1 MTVIFWISPAANVD
15 FMMKLHVTS
24 IGLISLVTPMLLGQS
39 FATAQTC
46 SVPSACTRSISS
58 HTSSDLGASLQE
70 NRHRQRLVRVGAA
83 TKQDYKTKSIK
94 VGNFKTYTHKQ
105 NIFSVSMPTSW
116 RRKDTSKPDEV
127 IITWEDSTGNAVVS
141 VDIFDNTP
149 DSEITNTP
157 ESLGKFMTKTI
168 NEVYKK
174 NLKNVTVSEPDD
186 LKNGVVR
193 VSWAY
198 ESESNGQ
205 TVPMSGTSF
214 IRLDRNRIS
223 IFTDI
228 IPTEQFEPLRT
239 ALDKMVQS
247 FTVNTDRPFP
257 KP

>member
-1 MTVIFWISPAANVD
+1 
-15 FMMKLHVTS
+15 MMKLQVT
-24 IGLISLVTPMLLGQS
+24 LLALMSLLNPLLSGQS
-39 FATAQTC
+39 FAAETTC
-46 SVPSACTRSISS
+46 SASLACNRSISS
-58 HTSSDLGASLQE
+58 ILISPDSDANKFNFSNSLSLAESS
-70 NRHRQRLVRVGAA
+70 AA
-83 TKQDYKTKSIK
+83 DKQNYKTQAIK
-94 VGNFKTYTHKQ
+94 VGTFKTYTHKQ
-105 NIFSVSMPTSW
+105 KIFSVSMPASW
-116 RRKDTSKPDEV
+116 RKSDTSKPDEV
-127 IITWEDSTGNAVVS
+127 IVTWQDSTGNAVVS
-141 VDIFDNTP
+141 IDIFDNTP

-157 ESLGKFMTKTI
+157 ESLGRFMTKTI

-174 NLKNVTVSEPDD
+174 NLKNVTVNEPDD

-205 TVPMSGTSF
+205 PIPMSGTSF

-247 FTVNTDRPFP
+247 FTVNIDRSLP

>member
-1 MTVIFWISPAANVD
+1 
-15 FMMKLHVTS
+15 MMKLHVAS
-24 IGLISLVTPMLLGQS
+24 IGLILVCTPMLSGQS
-39 FATAQTC
+39 FAMAHTC
-46 SVPSACTRSISS
+46 STPSACIRSIGSQ
-58 HTSSDLGASLQE
+58 TSSDLDPSKF
-70 NRHRQRLVRVGAA
+70 NRDRQKLLRVSAA
-83 TKQDYKTKSIK
+83 TKQNFQTQAIK

-127 IITWEDSTGNAVVS
+127 IVTWEDKTGNAVVS

-157 ESLGKFMTKTI
+157 ESLGRFMTKTI

-205 TVPMSGTSF
+205 IVPMSGTSF

-247 FTVNTDRPFP
+247 FTVNVDRPFP

>member
-1 MTVIFWISPAANVD
+1 
-15 FMMKLHVTS
+15 MMKLQMMS
-24 IGLISLVTPMLLGQS
+24 IGLILLWTPVLLGQS
-39 FATAQTC
+39 FAMAQTC
-46 SVPSACTRSISS
+46 SAPSACTRSIST
-58 HTSSDLGASLQE
+58 HTSSDLEIDRSHLSD
-70 NRHRQRLVRVGAA
+70 RQRLVKVGAA
-83 TKQDYKTKSIK
+83 TKQNYQTQAIE
-94 VGNFKTYTHKQ
+94 VGNFKTYTHQQ

-116 RRKDTSKPDEV
+116 RKTDTSKPDEV
-127 IITWEDSTGNAVVS
+127 LVTWKDRTGIAVVS

-168 NEVYKK
+168 NEYQK

-186 LKNGVVR
+186 LKNGFVR

-214 IRLDRNRIS
+214 IKLDRNRIS

-239 ALDKMVQS
+239 ALDKMIQS
-247 FTVNTDRPFP
+247 FTVNVDPPFP
-257 KP
+257 TP

>member
-1 MTVIFWISPAANVD
+1 
-15 FMMKLHVTS
+15 MMKLQMMS
-24 IGLISLVTPMLLGQS
+24 IGLILLWTPMLSAPS

-46 SVPSACTRSISS
+46 SAPSACTRSIGT
-58 HTSSDLGASLQE
+58 HTSSDLEIDRSNLSD
-70 NRHRQRLVRVGAA
+70 RQRLVKVGAA
-83 TKQDYKTKSIK
+83 TKQNYKTKAIE
-94 VGNFKTYTHKQ
+94 VGNFQTYTHKQ

-116 RRKDTSKPDEV
+116 RRKDTSKNDEV
-127 IITWEDSTGNAVVS
+127 IVTWEDRTGNAVVS

-168 NEVYKK
+168 NEVYQK
-174 NLKNVTVSEPDD
+174 NLKNVTISEPDD
-186 LKNGVVR
+186 LTNGVVR

-205 TVPMSGTSF
+205 TLPMSGTSF
-214 IRLDRNRIS
+214 IKLDRNRIS

-239 ALDKMVQS
+239 ALDKMIQS
-247 FTVNTDRPFP
+247 FTVNVDRPFP
-257 KP
+257 KS

>member
-1 MTVIFWISPAANVD
+1 M
-15 FMMKLHVTS
+15 
-24 IGLISLVTPMLLGQS
+24 
-39 FATAQTC
+39 
-46 SVPSACTRSISS
+46 
-58 HTSSDLGASLQE
+58 
-70 NRHRQRLVRVGAA
+70 GAA
-83 TKQDYKTKSIK
+83 TKQNYQTQAIE
-94 VGNFKTYTHKQ
+94 VGNFKTYTHQQ

-116 RRKDTSKPDEV
+116 RKTDTSKPDEV
-127 IITWEDSTGNAVVS
+127 LVTWKDRTGIAVVS

-168 NEVYKK
+168 NEYQK

-186 LKNGVVR
+186 LKNGFVR

-214 IRLDRNRIS
+214 IKLDRNRIS

-239 ALDKMVQS
+239 ALDKMIQS
-247 FTVNTDRPFP
+247 FTVNVDPPFP
-257 KP
+257 TP

>member
-1 MTVIFWISPAANVD
+1 
-15 FMMKLHVTS
+15 MMKLQIMS
-24 IGLISLVTPMLLGQS
+24 IGLISLCTPILLGQS

-46 SVPSACTRSISS
+46 SAPSACTRSISTQ
-58 HTSSDLGASLQE
+58 TSSDLEIDRSNLID
-70 NRHRQRLVRVGAA
+70 RQRLVRVSAA
-83 TKQDYKTKSIK
+83 TKQNYQTQAIK

-127 IITWEDSTGNAVVS
+127 IVTWEDSTGNAVVS

-157 ESLGKFMTKTI
+157 ESLGRFMTKTI

-174 NLKNVTVSEPDD
+174 NLKNVTVNEPDD
-186 LKNGVVR
+186 LNNGVVR

-239 ALDKMVQS
+239 ALDKMIQS
-247 FTVNTDRPFP
+247 FTVNPDRPFP